1 MAASGVQWTSLELIC
16 QLSGVTF
23 FISDQEQFNILE
35 ARNISLVRQNSGRF
49 TFLYCVTWC
58 IVGYTC
64 TTVPS
69 SPFIYV
75 VHIILEVLQFR
86 FWIITQFCPMCE
98 PHLSHSISNYSMVNN
113 DVLFLDVYFLKFN
126 LILFTNFWKVFLLS
140 DIQLW
145 RDICVE
151 HKFLSLFQNIANNFE
166 AQHTFHNQL
175 FFLVCLIFQGV
186 ENIHHIFSTF
196 MRPLCIFFTIQS
208 FLPTAFTF
216 LAIVLSRGIFHHCRT
231 EVFMKNT
238 IFSCMNNSFLQV
250 SIMCTLL
257 LDISFQTS

>member
-1 MAASGVQWTSLELIC
+1 MV
-16 QLSGVTF
+16 
-23 FISDQEQFNILE
+23 
-35 ARNISLVRQNSGRF
+35 
-49 TFLYCVTWC
+49 
-58 IVGYTC
+58 
-64 TTVPS
+64 
-69 SPFIYV
+69 
-75 VHIILEVLQFR
+75 EVLQFR

-98 PHLSHSISNYSMVNN
+98 PHLPHSIGNYSMVSN
-113 DVLFLDVYFLKFN
+113 DVLSLYVYFLKLN

-145 RDICVE
+145 RGDICVE
-151 HKFLSLFQNIANNFE
+151 YKFLSLFQSIANIFE

-175 FFLVCLIFQGV
+175 FFLVCLIFQGA

-196 MRPLCIFFTIQS
+196 TKPLYIFFTIQS

-238 IFSCMNNSFLQV
+238 FLSCMNNSILQF
-250 SIMCTLL
+250 SIMWTLL
-257 LDISFQTS
+257 PDISFQTS